1 MYHKFA
7 NKCRKASITRKL
19 INFTKNYEISCFM
32 NDSPTL
38 IHTSVS
44 ASFVFMSKTD
54 KVVEVMLQMHFWTVL
69 KNLPYQDL

>member
-7 NKCRKASITRKL
+7 IKCWKASITRK
-19 INFTKNYEISCFM
+19 KVYEISCFM

-54 KVVEVMLQMHFWTVL
+54 KVVEVMLQMHF
-69 KNLPYQDL
+69 